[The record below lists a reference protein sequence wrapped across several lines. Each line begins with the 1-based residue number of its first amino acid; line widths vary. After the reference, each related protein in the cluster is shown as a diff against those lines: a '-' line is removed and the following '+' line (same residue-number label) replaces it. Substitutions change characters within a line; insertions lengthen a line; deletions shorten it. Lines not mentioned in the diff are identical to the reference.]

1 MSSEISQQQQ
11 NQGKTTLTLQSVLQ
25 QADYVL
31 CDNSTFGQGKGSDW
45 YWDFIYPIHRFS
57 ELDFNSIQRQIEYTK
72 SSLNLLAH
80 PKTFVVSGV
89 SSEILTIVNIL
100 SDKISFLLGEEKR
113 SLRRSGK
120 RFTDHSENESV
131 EKVMLNELC
140 NLLHVSYQQSK
151 RSELARR
158 NNEKYNFLE
167 RIVLSVTE
175 NTGAKVDY
183 EKVYHPNRGPKKVED
198 FHTSEQLIATALY
211 LSVSES
217 KSCSIL
223 TRNSNIRRILFNTLS
238 YLTYPD
244 KSVYRGVIDSATK
257 KNNIRVYY
265 VTGLN
270 ELRLDYDSSQFGLSK
285 SRCRILPE
293 KLQIIESQINSGTQ

>member
-1 MSSEISQQQQ
+1 MSSETTTQ
-11 NQGKTTLTLQSVLQ
+11 NSGKTTLTLQEVFQ
-25 QADYVL
+25 QADYIL
-31 CDNSTFGQGKGSDW
+31 CDNSTFGQGKGGDL

-57 ELDFNSIQRQIEYTK
+57 ELDFNSTQRQLEYTK

-89 SSEILTIVNIL
+89 SSEILTLANIL
-100 SDKISFLLGEEKR
+100 SGKISFLLREEEM

-120 RFTDHSENESV
+120 RFTDRFENESV
-131 EKVMLNELC
+131 EKAMLNELFR
-140 NLLHVSYQQSK
+140 LLHLSYQQSK
-151 RSELARR
+151 KSEFSPRQI
-158 NNEKYNFLE
+158 EKYNFLE
-167 RIVLSVTE
+167 KIVLSVAE
-175 NTGAKVDY
+175 NTGAKIDY
-183 EKVYHPNRGPKKVED
+183 DAVYHPNRGPKKVED
-198 FHTSEQLIATALY
+198 FRTSEQLVTTALY
-211 LSVSES
+211 LSVSEN
-217 KSCSIL
+217 KSCTLL
-223 TRNSNIRRILFNTLS
+223 TRNSGIRRILFNTLS

-244 KSVYRGVIDSATK
+244 RSVYRGIIDSAAK